1 MQIYATF
8 EYSTRLEIAIT
19 KLEKMG
25 ISEIFAVPLDNGPED
40 IEIFDTI
47 HRSDGK
53 SLLSKG
59 MILAVFFSVIGASRG
74 FKLHWGPIIWGL
86 IGAAFGFILGFCI
99 DLYIHSKKPK
109 NRKALKGKTSEV
121 IIIINCKDS
130 EKRDVERIL
139 WEQLAVGV
147 GRAE

>member
-25 ISEIFAVPLDNGPED
+25 ISEIYAVPLDNGPED
-40 IEIFDTI
+40 SEIFDTI

-86 IGAAFGFILGFCI
+86 IGAAFGLFLAFCI

-109 NRKALKGKTSEV
+109 KIEKALKGKTSEV

-130 EKRDVERIL
+130 EKRMSKEFF
-139 WEQLAVGV
+139 GSN
-147 GRAE
+147 

>member
-25 ISEIFAVPLDNGPED
+25 ISEIFAVPLDNCPED
-40 IEIFDTI
+40 SEIFDTI

-59 MILAVFFSVIGASRG
+59 MILAVFF
-74 FKLHWGPIIWGL
+74 L
-86 IGAAFGFILGFCI
+86 
-99 DLYIHSKKPK
+99 
-109 NRKALKGKTSEV
+109 
-121 IIIINCKDS
+121 
-130 EKRDVERIL
+130 
-139 WEQLAVGV
+139 
-147 GRAE
+147 

>member
-8 EYSTRLEIAIT
+8 DYSIRLELAIT

-25 ISEIFAVPLDNGPED
+25 ISEIFAVPLNNGPED
-40 IEIFDTI
+40 SEIFDSI

-74 FKLHWGPIIWGL
+74 FKLDWGPIYWGL

-99 DLYIHSKKPK
+99 DLYINLKKTK
-109 NRKALKGKTSEV
+109 KRRTIKGKTSE
-121 IIIINCKDS
+121 IIIIVNCNES
-130 EKRDVERIL
+130 EGREVEKIL

-147 GRAE
+147 GKVD

>member
-8 EYSTRLEIAIT
+8 DYSIRLELAIT

-25 ISEIFAVPLDNGPED
+25 ISEIFAVPLNNGPD
-40 IEIFDTI
+40 DSEIFDSI

-74 FKLHWGPIIWGL
+74 FKLDWGPIYWGL

-99 DLYIHSKKPK
+99 DLYINLKKTK
-109 NRKALKGKTSEV
+109 KRRTKKGKTSEV
-121 IIIINCKDS
+121 IIIVNCNES
-130 EKRDVERIL
+130 EGREVEKIL

-147 GRAE
+147 GKVD

>member
-8 EYSTRLEIAIT
+8 DHSIRLELAIT
-19 KLEKMG
+19 KLESMG
-25 ISEIFAVPLDNGPED
+25 ISEIFAVPLENGPED
-40 IEIFDTI
+40 IEIFDSI

-74 FKLHWGPIIWGL
+74 FKLDWGPIYWGL
-86 IGAAFGFILGFCI
+86 IGGTFGFILGFCI
-99 DLYIHSKKPK
+99 DLIMNLKKLK
-109 NRKALKGKTSEV
+109 KQRLVKGKKSEV
-121 IIIINCKDS
+121 IIIINCKES
-130 EKRDVERIL
+130 EGRQVERIL

-147 GRAE
+147 GKVD